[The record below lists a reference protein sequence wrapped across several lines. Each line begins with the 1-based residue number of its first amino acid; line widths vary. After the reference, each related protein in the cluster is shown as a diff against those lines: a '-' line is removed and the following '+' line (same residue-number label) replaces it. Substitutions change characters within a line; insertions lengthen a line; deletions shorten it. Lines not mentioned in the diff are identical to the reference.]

1 MERSQK
7 ALCAMFTPLNEDMFP
22 MKSSGAR
29 FYLTRC
35 LTFVTLVKVY
45 WEGEEMPTQNPRIN
59 IVLEDALYK
68 KVQLLAEK
76 DNVSLSAKVRDLLK
90 VALEIQEDV
99 VLSAMAE
106 EREESWDESEAMSH
120 DDVWA

>member
-1 MERSQK
+1 MGLQEHRRQD
-7 ALCAMFTPLNEDMFP
+7 C
-22 MKSSGAR
+22 GAR

-35 LTFVTLVKVY
+35 FTFVTLGLGN

-68 KVQLLAEK
+68 NVQLLAEK

-106 EREESWDESEAMSH
+106 EREESWHESEAMSH